1 MSREYKWNFSNRKQ
15 PSAEDLLWLYR
26 SFVLDCPVP
35 GVSCRAKTFA
45 DRGLTGRS
53 LFELQRSMKNKSSL
67 STSSWRSIPYPSDRK
82 KTTKRESGSA
92 EAESLESVL
101 NACGISEKYRLGSE
115 FAYYYNAKDSKTAG
129 LFYLIRNALAHGSFA
144 YHETNTGGW
153 IALETRRNGKL
164 RGRSLLKMK
173 TLRNWREM
181 LLHPNQFVKER

>member
-1 MSREYKWNFSNRKQ
+1 
-15 PSAEDLLWLYR
+15 
-26 SFVLDCPVP
+26 
-35 GVSCRAKTFA
+35 
-45 DRGLTGRS
+45 
-53 LFELQRSMKNKSSL
+53 MKNKSSL